1 MSENIQTTTTPEKQ
15 GLSFH
20 HGEIKIQRIQPKQ
33 QETTLQDKGG
43 RIEGNSETFS
53 KTVKKRDFEGSDAEF
68 EDKIEEI
75 FDIPEEKSIQEPS
88 NEQQTNEIS
97 QENVQEKTE
106 NTQET
111 TENSQEETEP
121 QQEKIEEN
129 LPEMINPYDEVI
141 HCLQEETCLTINQT
155 LTTLKTTIIQSEEK
169 NQEVQQ
175 EKEKNTII
183 QEIQTQLETFFAEMK
198 NQPVDKEIKPHGEIT
213 PESWKPFFIIGILS
227 SITFIATL
235 IVFLLAQGKG

>member
-1 MSENIQTTTTPEKQ
+1 MSEDPFNESTKKWRFNFRNGSIKVQRVSENTQTTTTPEKQ

-88 NEQQTNEIS
+88 KEQQ
-97 QENVQEKTE
+97 
-106 NTQET
+106 
-111 TENSQEETEP
+111 
-121 QQEKIEEN
+121 
-129 LPEMINPYDEVI
+129 DD
-141 HCLQEETCLTINQT
+141 H
-155 LTTLKTTIIQSEEK
+155 
-169 NQEVQQ
+169 
-175 EKEKNTII
+175 
-183 QEIQTQLETFFAEMK
+183 
-198 NQPVDKEIKPHGEIT
+198 T
-213 PESWKPFFIIGILS
+213 PEPYCFR
-227 SITFIATL
+227 
-235 IVFLLAQGKG
+235 